1 MAGGDRVRESV
12 LAHSTETRRTTLSYV
27 ALNALRH
34 RQGFRIWDFGILRTS
49 GVTCEGAGAEMA
61 AIDNPV
67 GFDRLREACQRPMM
81 DGEPNHSKD
90 EQVR

>member
-1 MAGGDRVRESV
+1 MRESV

-49 GVTCEGAGAEMA
+49 GVTCEGAGALA
-61 AIDNPV
+61 
-67 GFDRLREACQRPMM
+67 R
-81 DGEPNHSKD
+81 
-90 EQVR
+90 EQVLKWRRLTIQLASIGFVRLANVR